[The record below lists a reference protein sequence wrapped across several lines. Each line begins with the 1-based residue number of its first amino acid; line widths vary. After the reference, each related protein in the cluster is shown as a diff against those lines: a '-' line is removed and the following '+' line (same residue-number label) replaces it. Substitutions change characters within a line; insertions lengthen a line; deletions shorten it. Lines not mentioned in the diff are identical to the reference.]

1 MKLNK
6 AHTLLIVF
14 VFLDFLM
21 IQLHNFVDIV
31 TRQTLHIVIMV

>member
-1 MKLNK
+1 
-6 AHTLLIVF
+6 
-14 VFLDFLM
+14 M